1 MYIAWT
7 PLCLI
12 GLFSAGAT
20 GGQVDKVPVQVEG
33 EEDENQAPPP
43 QTEEREEPQELTF
56 NPPPSG
62 SSTMTQDGA
71 PSGFSIPQESRL
83 GVYDRGRRPGLK
95 HVPQN
100 SFLILFYKIID
111 KLNCNDY

>member
-33 EEDENQAPPP
+33 EEEEKQAPPP
-43 QTEEREEPQELTF
+43 QTEEREEQLTF
-56 NPPPSG
+56 NSPPSG

-71 PSGFSIPQESRL
+71 PSGFSIPQPLRL
-83 GVYDRGRRPGLK
+83 GEYDRGRRPGLK
-95 HVPQN
+95 HVPKI
-100 SFLILFYKIID
+100 SSLILFYKIID
-111 KLNCNDY
+111 KLNCNDC

>member
-1 MYIAWT
+1 MYMYIART
-7 PLCLI
+7 PFCFI
-12 GLFSAGAT
+12 GLVSAGAT

-33 EEDENQAPPP
+33 EEEENQAPPP
-43 QTEEREEPQELTF
+43 QAEDREELQELTF

-71 PSGFSIPQESRL
+71 PSGFYIPQESRL

-100 SFLILFYKIID
+100 FFFNSFLQNYR
-111 KLNCNDY
+111 